1 MIRLGLRDNSGDLEI
16 RRAPRQQVSDIRAM
30 TMSLALSFSLAQLA
44 LLGQA
49 VLLHPAYRTSQTARL
64 LRLGLI
70 PLAFSLLASFAMRRR
85 AQSTFALDI
94 ATNIFI
100 GPMIAVTALRSL
112 IWGTSSKPYYRSKD
126 SEAQGSFLDKLAFGV
141 SLLSSPRG
149 IGWSFGV
156 PLQPVNQTKT
166 DFLRDT
172 LRRLSGDLFIFASS
186 VVILAI
192 IDSSPYATTSIFR
205 YLTTFFSGTL
215 SWTMLDSAGCFVR
228 LGALLFGLDLSEYTF
243 WLDSPIRST
252 NLADFWSRKWHS
264 LLRHVFV
271 EGGAKPCEAIVQKL
285 IGNGVLSRSAG
296 LIGAFAISGL
306 IHEFGLW
313 FATTPDFSF
322 RTTAFFVSQ
331 GLGVVLESTFSKL
344 TGGRVGGWIGRI
356 WMLLWLVGWG
366 RLMIDSWLDQGVVDS
381 SLMRA
386 YLSDHGYL

>member
-1 MIRLGLRDNSGDLEI
+1 
-16 RRAPRQQVSDIRAM
+16 
-30 TMSLALSFSLAQLA
+30 MSLALTFSLAQST

-49 VLLHPAYRTSQTARL
+49 VLLHPAYRTSQSARM

-70 PLAFSLLASFAMRRR
+70 PLALSFLASFAMRRR
-85 AQSTFALDI
+85 AQSTFAFDI
-94 ATNIFI
+94 AGNIFI
-100 GPMIAVTALRSL
+100 GPMIAVTAMRSL
-112 IWGTSSKPYYRSKD
+112 IWGISSKPYHRLKD
-126 SEAQGSFLDKLAFGV
+126 SGARGSFLDKLAFGL

-172 LRRLSGDLFIFASS
+172 LKRLSGDLCIFTTS

-192 IDSSPYATTSIFR
+192 IDISPYATTPIFR
-205 YLTTFFSGTL
+205 YLMTFFSGTF
-215 SWTMLDSAGCFVR
+215 SWTMLDSAGCCAR
-228 LGALLFGLDLSEYTF
+228 LVALLFGLDLAEYTF
-243 WLDSPIRST
+243 WLDSPLRST
-252 NLADFWSRKWHS
+252 NLADFWSRRWHS
-264 LLRHVFV
+264 LLKHVFV

-285 IGNGVLSRSAG
+285 IGNGVLSRSAA
-296 LIGAFAISGL
+296 LIGAFTISGL

-313 FATTPDFSF
+313 FATSPDLSF
-322 RTTAFFVSQ
+322 RTTGFFVGQ

-344 TGGRVGGWIGRI
+344 TGRRVGGWLGRI
-356 WMLLWLVGWG
+356 WMLLWLVAWG
-366 RLMIDSWLDQGVVDS
+366 RLMIDSWLDKGVVDS